1 MSRAGPPQQS
11 IYHAVLYRL
20 DRCLRERQQIRS
32 AALEDC
38 TTTLPSWHSSY
49 KLSPPPDALTPN
61 LCWHGV
67 YCLLNLQDAP
77 AAWIPSLFEL
87 MGGLLVL
94 FLKLFF
100 EHTATGRK
108 MCAERHAKEQEGEE
122 MSEKTDNEKQA
133 DHVPPI
139 TPRTHTRNT
148 LSAFG
153 SGRFSSIYNV
163 TFSTGSTPRGS
174 HPSHS
179 VGGRSRASLDVST
192 TPSRRPSVNL
202 RINTALCADTGSISL
217 KLADS
222 ASSMEGQQQC
232 EPAGQLMQSQGSLQ
246 SPTKCVLRLPT
257 VRLRGVGGQACP
269 PSPLAAAT
277 GHVSWQG
284 SFRDHGSHLGAPPH
298 LALGVPAE
306 ESGLHT
312 QTGPSGA
319 VAHTPETPRQG
330 RLMWS
335 SSMSEPG
342 AKSARQ

>member
-1 MSRAGPPQQS
+1 VP
-11 IYHAVLYRL
+11 
-20 DRCLRERQQIRS
+20 
-32 AALEDC
+32 
-38 TTTLPSWHSSY
+38 
-49 KLSPPPDALTPN
+49 
-61 LCWHGV
+61 HGFL
-67 YCLLNLQDAP
+67 CLLNLQDAP

-108 MCAERHAKEQEGEE
+108 MCAERQQQEQEGEE
-122 MSEKTDNEKQA
+122 VSEKAAGEKQA
-133 DHVPPI
+133 DHEPPV
-139 TPRTHTRNT
+139 TPRTHMRNT

-153 SGRFSSIYNV
+153 SGRFASIYNV
-163 TFSTGSTPRGS
+163 TFSNGNTPRGS
-174 HPSHS
+174 HAGHS
-179 VGGRSRASLDVST
+179 IGGRSRPSLDVST

-202 RINTALCADTGSISL
+202 RINTALSADPGSISL

-222 ASSMEGQQQC
+222 ASSMAGQQQC

-257 VRLRGVGGQACP
+257 LRLRGVGGQACP

-284 SFRDHGSHLGAPPH
+284 SFRDHGSHLGAPAH
-298 LALGVPAE
+298 LALGVSAE
-306 ESGLHT
+306 EGET
-312 QTGPSGA
+312 QGQAGPSGA
-319 VAHTPETPRQG
+319 AAHTPKTPRQG

-342 AKSARQ
+342 AKTAPQ